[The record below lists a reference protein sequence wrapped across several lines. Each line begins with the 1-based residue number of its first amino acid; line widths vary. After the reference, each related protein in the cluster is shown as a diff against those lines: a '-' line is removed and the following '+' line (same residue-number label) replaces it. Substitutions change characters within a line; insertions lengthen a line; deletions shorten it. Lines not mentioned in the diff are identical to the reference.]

1 MSDIKEVFI
10 KFAQVGCPGATEMT
24 GKNFTKL
31 CKDSGILDKKVTT
44 TDLDIE
50 FSKKIPKGK
59 KMSFKN
65 FEAVIQILAAK
76 KGVEADILYGKIKAA
91 QPGMTGT
98 TKALKVG
105 GVERMTDTSLY
116 TGAHKERFNSD
127 GTGRGLEGRN
137 NSVDDSGY
145 VGGYKGAGTYDK
157 KMSK

>member
-1 MSDIKEVFI
+1 
-10 KFAQVGCPGATEMT
+10 MT

-59 KMSFKN
+59 KMTFKD

-76 KGVEADILYGKIKAA
+76 KGVEADVLFEKIKAS

-98 TKALKVG
+98 TRTSKVG
-105 GVERMTDTSLY
+105 GVERMTDASLY

-127 GTGRGLEGRN
+127 GTGKGLEGRTD
-137 NSVDDSGY
+137 SADDSGY

-157 KMSK
+157 KTK